1 LGKDRF
7 TPAFK
12 FVVSKGAKEVVPIS
26 MIQGR
31 KRNSINGELVID
43 PTDPSYREEV
53 SPTTP
58 ADIYNHHN
66 TVTVDPNQKQK
77 DTINITDDPAATDNP
92 SAWKGPTGTD
102 DGAGFDLTTAG
113 TTSIKTYN
121 VSNTT
126 NNSVFV
132 PDDTKIN
139 VINLNKLIFVHNA
152 FIYDENGH
160 VVQEDGAY
168 QIKTQGQ
175 KVKILDNGRVY
186 KFNGQEYYKIDSGD
200 PDHPYYVRTSSV
212 GKAPKKQAVVMRG
225 TLKSYYS
232 KNGKIIG
239 TWKKAK

>member
-1 LGKDRF
+1 M
-7 TPAFK
+7 
-12 FVVSKGAKEVVPIS
+12 VSKGAKEVVPIS

-43 PTDPSYREEV
+43 PTDLSYREEV

-92 SAWKGPTGTD
+92 SAWKEPTGTD

-126 NNSVFV
+126 EVPEKTTNNSVFV

-139 VINLNKLIFVHNA
+139 VTNLNKLIFVHNA

-225 TLKSYYS
+225 TLKSYRINVYS

>member
-1 LGKDRF
+1 MGRDRF

-92 SAWKGPTGTD
+92 SAWKEPTGTD

-126 NNSVFV
+126 EV
-132 PDDTKIN
+132 P
-139 VINLNKLIFVHNA
+139 
-152 FIYDENGH
+152 E
-160 VVQEDGAY
+160 
-168 QIKTQGQ
+168 
-175 KVKILDNGRVY
+175 
-186 KFNGQEYYKIDSGD
+186 
-200 PDHPYYVRTSSV
+200 
-212 GKAPKKQAVVMRG
+212 
-225 TLKSYYS
+225 
-232 KNGKIIG
+232 KN
-239 TWKKAK
+239 

>member
-1 LGKDRF
+1 MGRDRF

-12 FVVSKGAKEVVPIS
+12 FVVSKGAKEVVPIF

-66 TVTVDPNQKQK
+66 TVTVDPN

-92 SAWKGPTGTD
+92 SAWKEPTGTD

-113 TTSIKTYN
+113 TTSIKTSN

-139 VINLNKLIFVHNA
+139 VTNLNKLIFVHNA

-160 VVQEDGAY
+160 VVQEDCAY

-175 KVKILDNGRVY
+175 KGKIIDNGRV
-186 KFNGQEYYKIDSGD
+186 
-200 PDHPYYVRTSSV
+200 
-212 GKAPKKQAVVMRG
+212 
-225 TLKSYYS
+225 
-232 KNGKIIG
+232 
-239 TWKKAK
+239 

>member
-1 LGKDRF
+1 
-7 TPAFK
+7 
-12 FVVSKGAKEVVPIS
+12 